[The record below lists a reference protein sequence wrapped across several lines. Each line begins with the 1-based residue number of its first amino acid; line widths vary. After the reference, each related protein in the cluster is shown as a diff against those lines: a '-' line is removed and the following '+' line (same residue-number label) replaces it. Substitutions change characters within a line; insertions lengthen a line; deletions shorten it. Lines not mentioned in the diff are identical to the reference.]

1 MTTSFFARQ
10 TFVVEQHR
18 KFFELRN
25 QYAIF
30 DDSGTKIGT
39 LEQTKQ
45 SALALIARFGTD
57 LDAMLPTTLELQ
69 DASGQPVLEMHKPW
83 FKVTMSVFEPDGTPI
98 GSIRKQIRVG
108 KARFALTDPA
118 GGELGE
124 VKAQNWRAK
133 DFTVFDQGGNEVA
146 SATKKWRG
154 LATEVFTDADTYV
167 VNMQPYASEPMRRLA
182 LAAAL
187 AIDIVMKEK
196 D

>member
-1 MTTSFFARQ
+1 MASSFFSRQ

-25 QYAIF
+25 QYSIF
-30 DDSGTKIGT
+30 DESGQKIGT

-45 SALALIARFGTD
+45 SVLALLARFGTD

-69 DASGQPVLEMHKPW
+69 DTSGEPVLEMHKPW
-83 FKVTMSVFEPDGTPI
+83 FKLTVSVSNPDGTPI

-108 KARFALTDPA
+108 KARFALTDPF
-118 GGELGE
+118 GGELGH
-124 VKAQNWRAK
+124 VQAQNWRAR
-133 DFTVFDQGGNEVA
+133 DFTVVDQAGNEVA
-146 SATKKWRG
+146 SATKQWRG
-154 LATEVFTDADTYV
+154 LTTEIFTDADTYV

>member
-1 MTTSFFARQ
+1 MTSSFFSRQ
-10 TFVVEQHR
+10 TFVVEQRR

-30 DDSGTKIGT
+30 DEAGTKIGA

-45 SALALIARFGTD
+45 SALALLARFGTD

-69 DASGQPVLEMHKPW
+69 DTSGQPVLVMHKPW
-83 FKVTMSVFEPDGTPI
+83 FKMTMSVSDPDGTAI

-108 KARFALTDPA
+108 KARFALTDPS

-124 VKAQNWRAK
+124 VQAQNWRAR
-133 DFTVFDQGGNEVA
+133 DFKVFDQGGNEVA
-146 SATKKWRG
+146 STTKQWRG